1 MLLRTIFFEDICLRY
16 LNNNQGAGASQA
28 IEDALFLS
36 ALLGCVNG
44 SDSLEKTFRIYGDI
58 RSPRRERVAAE
69 SNKQLR
75 KITGVMEGV
84 GTDREK
90 LAKAVQEPYSYIFG
104 YDFEQELQKAKD
116 AMK

>member
-1 MLLRTIFFEDICLRY
+1 
-16 LNNNQGAGASQA
+16 
-28 IEDALFLS
+28 
-36 ALLGCVNG
+36 
-44 SDSLEKTFRIYGDI
+44 
-58 RSPRRERVAAE
+58 VATE

-84 GTDREK
+84 GTDRAK
-90 LAKAVQEPYSYIFG
+90 LAKAVQEPYEQIFG